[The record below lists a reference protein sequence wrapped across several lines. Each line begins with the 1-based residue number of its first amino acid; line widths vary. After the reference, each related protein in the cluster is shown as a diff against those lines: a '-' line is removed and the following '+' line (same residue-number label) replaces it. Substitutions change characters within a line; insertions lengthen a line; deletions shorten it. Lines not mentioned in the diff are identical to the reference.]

1 MDYDIFDVPPQPAES
16 KPVATKSQPASRSVK
31 PVPPPLPS
39 AVPGTRRKFSIDVW
53 RVIPWMLLFLLAIW
67 VVGIP
72 GCPDGGD
79 DFTPIPVES
88 PSVLFAVDAT
98 VESDVGLAQVASSAK
113 VKSFCDDSGIA
124 YRRYDVR
131 DDLSKEDEQWRVM
144 MDAAKEHQPP
154 NMVTVDVDGRGG
166 IYAPATVDAAIEILK
181 TIKQ

>member
-1 MDYDIFDVPPQPAES
+1 MDYDIFDVPPQPTEKS
-16 KPVATKSQPASRSVK
+16 ATASQPIP
-31 PVPPPLPS
+31 PVPPPLLAP
-39 AVPGTRRKFSIDVW
+39 PLFRRRFSIDIW
-53 RVIPWMLLFLLAIW
+53 RVIPWVLLLLFVLW

-79 DFTPIPVES
+79 DFTPIPVDG

-98 VESDVGLAQVASSAK
+98 VESGVGLAQVASSAK
-113 VKSFCDDSGIA
+113 VKSFCDDNGIV

-144 MDAAKEHQPP
+144 MSAAKEHQPP
-154 NMVTVDVDGRGG
+154 NMVTVAADGRGG